1 MPEGGGIKH
10 TLSAPQGLHL
20 QHNLVQ
26 ILCGHLVSDC
36 LQEEA
41 IPCEIHGSESL
52 PVPRSPQKMLSRSD
66 SSSSSSRWPPPLPKH
81 AEFCHLWRGE
91 RGRRRRSSVIMFVEF
106 KQTFAVSKL
115 HPNCRFLRPLTD
127 KMEHSDVLMAWKMCF
142 LVG

>member
-52 PVPRSPQKMLSRSD
+52 PVPPF
-66 SSSSSSRWPPPLPKH
+66 PPENAIQIRLFVVVVAVAAALAQTRRVLPPMK
-81 AEFCHLWRGE
+81 RGE
-91 RGRRRRSSVIMFVEF
+91 RAKEE
-106 KQTFAVSKL
+106 KL
-115 HPNCRFLRPLTD
+115 GDNVC
-127 KMEHSDVLMAWKMCF
+127 
-142 LVG
+142 